1 MGNTVRVA
9 VDPGCRHYH
18 QLTPSLRISSLAGA
32 ECSRSSSIRNLTSIS
47 ARYRRR
53 FQIRQS
59 SEQKHPETAVGNM
72 PHFRG
77 QDLESRLE
85 WMLSGENNSSL
96 SVPHP
101 HDKFGIDAHI
111 NLLCRMLF
119 PGGRPTSLAHSSMLE
134 KTHPW
139 SFQLMR
145 KEPEPSW
152 ILEQLQP
159 NVT

>member
-72 PHFRG
+72 QHFLG

-96 SVPHP
+96 SVPH
-101 HDKFGIDAHI
+101 DKFSIHAHI
-111 NLLCRMLF
+111 NHLCRMLF
-119 PGGRPTSLAHSSMLE
+119 PGARPTSLAHSSLVGGN
-134 KTHPW
+134 
-139 SFQLMR
+139 
-145 KEPEPSW
+145 
-152 ILEQLQP
+152 EQNASLVFSA
-159 NVT
+159 NERGARTGLNS